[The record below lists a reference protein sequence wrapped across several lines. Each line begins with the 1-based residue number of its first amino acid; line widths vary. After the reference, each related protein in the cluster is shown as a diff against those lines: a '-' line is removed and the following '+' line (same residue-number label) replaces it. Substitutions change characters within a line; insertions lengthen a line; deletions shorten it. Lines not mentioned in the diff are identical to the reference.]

1 MLDTWTYITHK
12 SDSSRVRTGSP
23 PNYSPLASNFP
34 IGDEARQVAVSLCRL
49 NCFEEAPLLFIHRGT
64 TLLEINENDSRTI
77 PDSTRTLDNFSWPVV
92 RAIPSCL
99 KTSYPCRAFRY
110 LFLLLS
116 FFFFPCVQRY
126 VFINMSIDI
135 GRDRLTFDQSKC
147 SFVNVLLIGSVAIDR

>member
-1 MLDTWTYITHK
+1 MLDTWTYTTHK

-116 FFFFPCVQRY
+116 FFFFSLRTKIRIYKYEYRY
-126 VFINMSIDI
+126 RSRQVNVRSIEMFF
-135 GRDRLTFDQSKC
+135 RKC
-147 SFVNVLLIGSVAIDR
+147 SSDR